1 MEFSLDDKLES
12 AINRNQ
18 SIKMR
23 AYAMLPST
31 ESDLNN
37 VITKILERHNRP
49 DLLTTIYTC
58 VKELAVNGAKANIK
72 RIMFQEENVNI
83 NDDADYKRGIEIF
96 KSKLTE
102 RFVSDYAKIAKEKN
116 LYVDIIFDYNEKR
129 LILEVI
135 NNSALSEKEDVRIR
149 EKFRSGSKYDNIG
162 EFYMDMQDNQ
172 EGAGMG
178 ITLILMMLKSDNID
192 PHYFTIKSDYKTK
205 TVAKL
210 IFPFAE
216 DYVSGRQ
223 EYASAEN

>member
-1 MEFSLDDKLES
+1 MEFSLDEKLES
-12 AINRNQ
+12 AISRNQ

-23 AYAMLPST
+23 AYAMLPAT
-31 ESDLNN
+31 EADLNN
-37 VITKILERHNRP
+37 VIVKILERHNRP

-72 RIMFQEENVNI
+72 RIMFEEENVNI
-83 NDDADYKRGIEIF
+83 ENEADYKRGIEIF
-96 KSKLTE
+96 KTKLTE
-102 RFVSDYAKIAKEKN
+102 KFVAEYARIAKEKN
-116 LYVDIIFDYNEKR
+116 LYVDIIFDYNENR

-135 NNSALSEKEDVRIR
+135 NNSALSQKEDLRIR

-162 EFYMDMQDNQ
+162 DFYMEMQDNQ

-178 ITLILMMLKSDNID
+178 ITLILMMLKSENID

-210 IFPFAE
+210 VFPFTQ